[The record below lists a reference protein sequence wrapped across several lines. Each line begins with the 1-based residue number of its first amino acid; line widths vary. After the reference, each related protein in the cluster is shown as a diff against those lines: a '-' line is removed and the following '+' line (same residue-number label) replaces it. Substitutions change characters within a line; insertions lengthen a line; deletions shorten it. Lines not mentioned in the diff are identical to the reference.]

1 MNKSE
6 RVNRTVEYMRKHG
19 YEIIDLDAMP
29 FNCGITRID
38 AVLYDRLADV
48 MVAVKVYGD
57 NTWRDNILSEWK
69 HRDEPYYKRAIK
81 RWCEKQRWH
90 AMFRADMVIVRD
102 NGEIDHVTSTEK
114 NQIRRRSR

>member
-6 RVNRTVEYMRKHG
+6 RVNRTVEYIRKHG

-29 FNCGITRID
+29 FNYGITKID
-38 AVLYDRLADV
+38 MIVYDRLLHE
-48 MVAVKVYGD
+48 MVSIKVYSD
-57 NTWRDNILSEWK
+57 TTVRENIMAEWLYRD
-69 HRDEPYYKRAIK
+69 RPYYKRATR

-102 NGEIDHVTSTEK
+102 NGEIDHVTSTDK
-114 NQIRRRSR
+114 YQIKRRSR